1 MRRRGWGGSGFK
13 EREIVIKGK
22 KEKEKVLR
30 GFMRMC
36 EGIL

>member
-13 EREIVIKGK
+13 EREIVIEGK
-22 KEKEKVLR
+22 KKKVLR

-36 EGIL
+36 EGSL